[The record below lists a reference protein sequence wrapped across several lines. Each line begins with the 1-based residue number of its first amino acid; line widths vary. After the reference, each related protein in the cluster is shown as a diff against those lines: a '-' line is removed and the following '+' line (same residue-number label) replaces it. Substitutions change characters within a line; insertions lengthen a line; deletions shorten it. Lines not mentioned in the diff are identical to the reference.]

1 MDKIKILYLIDTITG
16 PQAGTE
22 KHILE
27 VLKHIDKE
35 KFEIHLG
42 LLQTSQWLKENVLDV
57 PHIILN
63 FRGYWHPSFLRQIVK
78 LVNYIRREQF
88 QIVQC
93 FFLEGNV
100 VGVLSA
106 KIARVPH
113 ILAARRNL
121 GYWNSPFRIYW
132 LRLLKYFTSGYV
144 ANCQAVK
151 EYVRTAEK
159 VLPDKIQV
167 LYNGVDL
174 NYYNA
179 PQSKGGGRIF
189 PPDKIIVGLVANLKK
204 IKGIQ
209 YFLEASR
216 LVSVKRKDLQF
227 VIIGGGYE
235 EERFKKMAS
244 RLGLEKTVCF
254 LGIKEDIRPYL
265 HSFDMAVNSSLTEGF
280 SNSILEYLA
289 TGLPVIATKVGGNS
303 ELVEDGVNGFLVP
316 PADSQALTDKIL
328 VLAENQELRNRF
340 GQKGRKRAEE
350 KFSLT
355 RQMARLEEFYSD
367 LVRS

>member
-1 MDKIKILYLIDTITG
+1 MGKIKILYLIDTITG
-16 PQAGTE
+16 PQGGTE

-27 VLKHIDKE
+27 VFEHIDKK

-42 LLQTSQWLKENVLDV
+42 FLQTSPWLKENVLDS
-57 PHIILN
+57 HYTILN
-63 FRGYWHPSFLRQIVK
+63 FRGYWHPNFLRQ
-78 LVNYIRREQF
+78 LVRLVSYIRREQF

-100 VGVLSA
+100 VGVLAA
-106 KIARVPH
+106 KIAGIPH

-121 GYWNSPFRIYW
+121 GYWNSSLRIFL
-132 LRLLKYFTSGYV
+132 LRWLKYFTTGYV

-151 EYVRTAEK
+151 DYVRITEK
-159 VLPDKIQV
+159 VLPDKIKV

-174 NYYNA
+174 NYYDIS
-179 PQSKGGGRIF
+179 QGRGGDRIF
-189 PPDKIIVGLVANLKK
+189 PPDKIVVGLVANLKK

-209 YFLEASR
+209 YFLEAGR
-216 LVSVKRKDLQF
+216 LASVKRRDLLF

-235 EERFKKMAS
+235 EVRFKKMACQ
-244 RLGLEKTVCF
+244 LGLEKTVCF

-265 HSFDMAVNSSLTEGF
+265 HSFHMAVNSSLTEGF

-289 TGLPVIATKVGGNS
+289 AGLPVIATKVGGNS

-316 PADSQALTDKIL
+316 PADGRALADKIL
-328 VLAENQELRNRF
+328 VLAENQEMRKRF
-340 GQKGRKRAEE
+340 GQQAREIAEE
-350 KFSLT
+350 KFSLA
-355 RQMARLEEFYSD
+355 RQMARLEDFYSE
-367 LVRS
+367 LVQG